1 MGNTARAENRRFPLL
16 WLIPVLLPVL
26 YLGLLGPLS
35 GLNARGLLPEFLE
48 IPLSIAYLPI
58 GLIGEFTGFFER
70 PPGAALIWYIDLFE
84 P

>member
-1 MGNTARAENRRFPLL
+1 MGNADHAEKRRFTLL
-16 WLIPVLLPVL
+16 WLILVLLPVL

-48 IPLSIAYLPI
+48 IPLSIVYLPI
-58 GLIGEFTGFFER
+58 GVIGEFTGFFEY
-70 PPGAALIWYIDLFE
+70 PPGSLLREYIELFE